1 MSMTETKVEWKLY
14 FIKIKLWDFIVMAV
28 SIHKKQ
34 QDLIH
39 DFWDVMLVFLNMCFN
54 VHWIVA
60 QLFILQQN

>member
-1 MSMTETKVEWKLY
+1 
-14 FIKIKLWDFIVMAV
+14 MAV